1 MKPRDIKIIQ
11 SVLEVIK
18 EPIKVTEIYH
28 KAKELFE
35 KGEITNMFDCG
46 GETPHQSV
54 SSYIYT
60 ALNKGEELPFLKAQ
74 EKPVLIALKD
84 APKEPV
90 LSAEKISTP
99 SVKIAHER
107 DLHPFLTYM
116 AINNENLKCYTKT
129 IFHEE
134 SSKSIKGMDRW
145 LYPDMVGVR
154 FLHAEWSN
162 ENLIAFSKKFDT
174 LPVKLVSF
182 ELKKEISVHNC
193 RECYFQAISN
203 SSWANEGYLV
213 GHHVDTH
220 NLKLMDLLKRLHAS
234 FGIGVID
241 LRTNEDKSAILLNA
255 KYKEKIDYTMAQ
267 ELSDK
272 NKKFSGFL
280 KSVVDYD
287 PDFPNRYKD
296 EFDEVKKKEELY
308 PITHNFLFKNALSG
322 FVRAFQKPQIKR

>member
-1 MKPRDIKIIQ
+1 MKPQDVEIVQ
-11 SVLEVIK
+11 SVLEITG
-18 EPIKVTEIYH
+18 PISPTEVYD

-35 KGEITNMFDCG
+35 KGEITNMFDYG
-46 GETPHQSV
+46 GNTPDRSV
-54 SSYIYT
+54 SAFIYT
-60 ALNKGEELPFLKAQ
+60 ALNKGEELPFLKTQ

-84 APKEPV
+84 VAKEPV
-90 LSAEKISTP
+90 LNTQKPSAP
-99 SVKIAHER
+99 SAKIAHER

-116 AINNENLKCYTKT
+116 AIHNENLKCYTKT

-134 SSKSIKGMDRW
+134 SVKSPKGTDRW

-154 FLHAEWSN
+154 FLHAELSN

-182 ELKKEISVHNC
+182 ELKKEISVNNC

-213 GHHVDTH
+213 GRHIDTH
-220 NLKLMDLLKRLHAS
+220 NPQLMDLLKRLHAS

-241 LRTNEDKSAILLNA
+241 LRTDEDKSTILLNA
-255 KYKEKIDYTMAQ
+255 KYKEKIDYTVAL

-272 NKKFSGFL
+272 NPKFSGFL

-308 PITHNFLFKNALSG
+308 PNPSLS
-322 FVRAFQKPQIKR
+322 F

>member
-1 MKPRDIKIIQ
+1 MKPRDIGIIQ
-11 SVLEVIK
+11 SVLEAIK
-18 EPIKVTEIYH
+18 EPIKVTEIYD

-54 SSYIYT
+54 SATIYT
-60 ALNKGEELPFLKAQ
+60 ALKKGEELPFLKAQ
-74 EKPVLIALKD
+74 ENPVLIALKS

-90 LSAEKISTP
+90 LNAQKSSIPGT
-99 SVKIAHER
+99 KIAHER
-107 DLHPFLTYM
+107 NLHPFLTYM
-116 AINNENLKCYTKT
+116 AFFNENLKCYTKT
-129 IFHEE
+129 IFHEG
-134 SSKSIKGMDRW
+134 SLKSPKGMDRW

-154 FLHAEWSN
+154 FLHAELSN

-213 GHHVDTH
+213 GRHIDTH
-220 NLKLMDLLKRLHAS
+220 NPKLMDLLKRLHAS

-241 LRTNEDKSAILLNA
+241 LRTDENKSAILLNA
-255 KYKEKIDYTMAQ
+255 KYKEKIDYTVAL
-267 ELSDK
+267 ELSEK
-272 NKKFSGFL
+272 NEEFSGFL

-287 PDFPNRYKD
+287 PKNQNRYKD
-296 EFDEVKKKEELY
+296 EFDEIKKKEELY
-308 PITHNFLFKNALSG
+308 PNS
-322 FVRAFQKPQIKR
+322 

>member
-1 MKPRDIKIIQ
+1 MKPQDVEIVQ
-11 SVLEVIK
+11 SVLEITG
-18 EPIKVTEIYH
+18 PISPTEVYD

-35 KGEITNMFDCG
+35 KGEITNMFDYG
-46 GETPHQSV
+46 GNTPDRSV
-54 SSYIYT
+54 SASIYT
-60 ALNKGEELPFLKAQ
+60 ALSKGEELPFLKMQ

-84 APKEPV
+84 AMNEPV
-90 LSAEKISTP
+90 LNTQKPSAP
-99 SVKIAHER
+99 SVKIAHNKIMHER

-203 SSWANEGYLV
+203 SSNEGYLV
-213 GHHVDTH
+213 GRHIDTH
-220 NLKLMDLLKRLHAS
+220 NPQLMDLLKRLHAS

-272 NKKFSGFL
+272 NEKFSGFL

-308 PITHNFLFKNALSG
+308 PNPSLS
-322 FVRAFQKPQIKR
+322 F

>member
-1 MKPRDIKIIQ
+1 MKPQDIEIVQ
-11 SVLEVIK
+11 SVLEIIK

-35 KGEITNMFDCG
+35 KGEITNMFDYG

-54 SSYIYT
+54 SSLIYT
-60 ALNKGEELPFLKAQ
+60 ALSKGEELPFLKTQ

-84 APKEPV
+84 AAKEPV
-90 LSAEKISTP
+90 LSAEKISAP
-99 SVKIAHER
+99 SVSSVKIAHER

-116 AINNENLKCYTKT
+116 AIHNENLKCYTKT

-134 SSKSIKGMDRW
+134 SLKSPKGMDRW

-213 GHHVDTH
+213 GRHIDTH
-220 NLKLMDLLKRLHAS
+220 NPQLMDLLKRLHAS

-241 LRTNEDKSAILLNA
+241 LRVDEDKSAILLNA
-255 KYKEKIDYTMAQ
+255 KYKEKIDYTVAS
-267 ELSDK
+267 ELSAK
-272 NKKFSGFL
+272 NEKFSGFL

-287 PDFPNRYKD
+287 PNHPQRYKD

-308 PITHNFLFKNALSG
+308 PNPSLS
-322 FVRAFQKPQIKR
+322 F

>member
-1 MKPRDIKIIQ
+1 MKPQYIEIVQ
-11 SVLEVIK
+11 SVLEITG
-18 EPIKVTEIYH
+18 PIKPTEVYD

-46 GETPHQSV
+46 GKTPHQSV
-54 SSYIYT
+54 SAYIYT
-60 ALNKGEELPFLKAQ
+60 ALSKGEELPFKKVR
-74 EKPVLIALKD
+74 EKPTLIALKG
-84 APKEPV
+84 AVKEPV
-90 LSAEKISTP
+90 LNIEKPGVSSA
-99 SVKIAHER
+99 KIAHNKIMHER

-134 SSKSIKGMDRW
+134 SSKSPKGMDRW

-193 RECYFQAISN
+193 REYYFQAISN

-213 GHHVDTH
+213 GRHIDTH
-220 NLKLMDLLKRLHAS
+220 NPQLMDLLKRLHAS

-241 LRTNEDKSAILLNA
+241 LRTDADKSTILLNA
-255 KYKEKIDYTMAQ
+255 KYKEKIDYTVAS
-267 ELSDK
+267 ELSAK
-272 NKKFSGFL
+272 NEKFSGFL

-287 PDFPNRYKD
+287 PNHQHRYKD

-308 PITHNFLFKNALSG
+308 PN
-322 FVRAFQKPQIKR
+322 P

>member
-1 MKPRDIKIIQ
+1 MKSRDIEIVQ
-11 SVLEVIK
+11 SVLEAIK
-18 EPIKVTEIYH
+18 EPIKVTEIYD

-35 KGEITNMFDCG
+35 KGEIENMFDCG

-60 ALNKGEELPFLKAQ
+60 ALSKGEELPFKKVR
-74 EKPVLIALKD
+74 EKPALIALKS
-84 APKEPV
+84 AAKELGLNAQKP
-90 LSAEKISTP
+90 SAP
-99 SVKIAHER
+99 SVKIMHER

-134 SSKSIKGMDRW
+134 SSKSPKGMDRW

-203 SSWANEGYLV
+203 SSNEGYLV
-213 GHHVDTH
+213 GCHTDTH
-220 NLKLMDLLKRLHAS
+220 NPQLMDLLKRLHAS

-241 LRTNEDKSAILLNA
+241 LRTDEDKSAILLNA
-255 KYKEKIDYTMAQ
+255 KYKEKIDYTVAQ
-267 ELSDK
+267 ELSAK
-272 NKKFSGFL
+272 NEKFSGFL

-287 PDFPNRYKD
+287 PDFPNRYRD

-308 PITHNFLFKNALSG
+308 PNPSLS
-322 FVRAFQKPQIKR
+322 F

>member
-1 MKPRDIKIIQ
+1 MKPQDIEIVQ
-11 SVLEVIK
+11 SVLEAIK
-18 EPIKVTEIYH
+18 EPIKVTEIYD

-35 KGEITNMFDCG
+35 KGEITKMFDYG
-46 GETPHQSV
+46 GNTPHQSV
-54 SSYIYT
+54 SSLIYT
-60 ALNKGEELPFLKAQ
+60 ALNKGEELPFKKVQ
-74 EKPVLIALKD
+74 ENPVLIALKG
-84 APKEPV
+84 ANNE
-90 LSAEKISTP
+90 LGLNAQKISVP
-99 SVKIAHER
+99 SDKIAHER

-182 ELKKEISVHNC
+182 ELKREISVHNC

-203 SSWANEGYLV
+203 SSNEGYLV
-213 GHHVDTH
+213 GRHIDTH
-220 NLKLMDLLKRLHAS
+220 NPQLMDLLKRLHAS

-241 LRTNEDKSAILLNA
+241 LRTNEDKSTILLNA
-255 KYKEKIDYTMAQ
+255 KYKEKIDYTVAS

-272 NKKFSGFL
+272 NEKFSGFL
-280 KSVVDYD
+280 KSDYD
-287 PDFPNRYKD
+287 PNHQHRYKD
-296 EFDEVKKKEELY
+296 EFDEVKEKEELY
-308 PITHNFLFKNALSG
+308 PNS
-322 FVRAFQKPQIKR
+322 

>member
-1 MKPRDIKIIQ
+1 MKPQDIQIIQ
-11 SVLEVIK
+11 SVLEAIK
-18 EPIKVTEIYH
+18 EPIKVTEIYD

-35 KGEITNMFDCG
+35 KGEIENMFDYG
-46 GETPHQSV
+46 GETPDQTA

-60 ALNKGEELPFLKAQ
+60 ALNKGEELPFCKVQ
-74 EKPVLIALKD
+74 EKPVLIALKG
-84 APKEPV
+84 AAKELV
-90 LSAEKISTP
+90 LNAQKPSAP

-107 DLHPFLTYM
+107 GLHPFLTYM

-134 SSKSIKGMDRW
+134 SSKSIKGTDRW

-154 FLHAEWSN
+154 FLHAELSN

-182 ELKKEISVHNC
+182 ELKKEISVNNC

-213 GHHVDTH
+213 GRHIDTH
-220 NLKLMDLLKRLHAS
+220 NPKLMDLLKRLHAS

-241 LRTNEDKSAILLNA
+241 LRTDEDKSAILLNA
-255 KYKEKIDYTMAQ
+255 KYKEKIDYTVAL
-267 ELSDK
+267 ELSEK
-272 NKKFSGFL
+272 NEEFSGFL

-287 PDFPNRYKD
+287 PKNQNRYKD
-296 EFDEVKKKEELY
+296 EFDEIKKKEELY
-308 PITHNFLFKNALSG
+308 PNS
-322 FVRAFQKPQIKR
+322 

>member
-1 MKPRDIKIIQ
+1 MKPRDIGIIQ
-11 SVLEVIK
+11 SVLEIIK

-35 KGEITNMFDCG
+35 KGEIESMFDYG
-46 GETPHQSV
+46 GNTPDQSV
-54 SSYIYT
+54 SASIYT
-60 ALNKGEELPFLKAQ
+60 ALRKGEELPFCKVQ
-74 EKPVLIALKD
+74 EKPILIALKG
-84 APKEPV
+84 AAKELV
-90 LSAEKISTP
+90 LNAEKPSAP

-116 AINNENLKCYTKT
+116 AFYNENLKCYTKT

-134 SSKSIKGMDRW
+134 SLKSSKGMDRW

-154 FLHAEWSN
+154 FLHAELSN

-182 ELKKEISVHNC
+182 ELKKEISVNNC

-213 GHHVDTH
+213 GRHIDTH
-220 NLKLMDLLKRLHAS
+220 NPQLMDLLKRLHAS

-241 LRTNEDKSAILLNA
+241 LRTDEDKSAILLNA
-255 KYKEKIDYTMAQ
+255 KYKEKIDYTVAL
-267 ELSDK
+267 ELSEK
-272 NKKFSGFL
+272 NEEFSGFL

-287 PDFPNRYKD
+287 PKNQNRYKD
-296 EFDEVKKKEELY
+296 EFDEIKKKEELY
-308 PITHNFLFKNALSG
+308 PNS
-322 FVRAFQKPQIKR
+322 

>member
-1 MKPRDIKIIQ
+1 MKPRDIEIVQ
-11 SVLEVIK
+11 SVLEAIK

-35 KGEITNMFDCG
+35 KGEIESMFDYG
-46 GETPHQSV
+46 GNTPDQSV
-54 SSYIYT
+54 SASIYT

-74 EKPVLIALKD
+74 ENPVLIALKS
-84 APKEPV
+84 AAKELGLNAQKP
-90 LSAEKISTP
+90 SAP

-107 DLHPFLTYM
+107 DLHPFLTHM
-116 AINNENLKCYTKT
+116 AIHNENLKCYTKT

-134 SSKSIKGMDRW
+134 SVKSSKGMDRW

-154 FLHAEWSN
+154 FLHAELSN

-182 ELKKEISVHNC
+182 ELKREISVNNC

-213 GHHVDTH
+213 GHHIDTH
-220 NLKLMDLLKRLHAS
+220 NPQLMDLLKRLHAS

-255 KYKEKIDYTMAQ
+255 KYKEKIDYTVAS
-267 ELSDK
+267 ELSAK
-272 NKKFSGFL
+272 NEKFSGFL

-287 PDFPNRYKD
+287 PNHQHRYKD

-308 PITHNFLFKNALSG
+308 PNPSLS
-322 FVRAFQKPQIKR
+322 F

>member
-1 MKPRDIKIIQ
+1 MKPQDVEIVQ
-11 SVLEVIK
+11 SVLEITG
-18 EPIKVTEIYH
+18 PINPTEVYD

-35 KGEITNMFDCG
+35 KGEITKMFDYG
-46 GETPHQSV
+46 GKTPHQSV
-54 SSYIYT
+54 SASIYT

-74 EKPVLIALKD
+74 EKPVLIALNS
-84 APKEPV
+84 AAKEPV
-90 LSAEKISTP
+90 LNTQKLSVPSA
-99 SVKIAHER
+99 KIAHER

-116 AINNENLKCYTKT
+116 AFHNENLKCYTKT

-134 SSKSIKGMDRW
+134 SVKSPKGTDRW

-154 FLHAEWSN
+154 FLHAELSN

-182 ELKKEISVHNC
+182 ELKKEISVNNC

-213 GHHVDTH
+213 GRHIDTH
-220 NLKLMDLLKRLHAS
+220 NPQLMDLLKRLHAS

-255 KYKEKIDYTMAQ
+255 KYKEKIDYTVAL

-272 NKKFSGFL
+272 NPKFSGFL

-287 PDFPNRYKD
+287 PAHSYRYKD

-308 PITHNFLFKNALSG
+308 SNS
-322 FVRAFQKPQIKR
+322 

>member
-1 MKPRDIKIIQ
+1 MKPRDIGIIQ
-11 SVLEVIK
+11 SVLEAVK
-18 EPIKVTEIYH
+18 EPIKVTEIYD

-35 KGEITNMFDCG
+35 KGEITKMFDYG

-54 SSYIYT
+54 SASIYT
-60 ALNKGEELPFLKAQ
+60 ALKKGEGLPFCKVQ
-74 EKPVLIALKD
+74 EKPVLIALKGT
-84 APKEPV
+84 AKELV
-90 LSAEKISTP
+90 LNTQKPSA
-99 SVKIAHER
+99 KIAHER

-116 AINNENLKCYTKT
+116 AFNNENLKCYTKT

-154 FLHAEWSN
+154 FLHAELSN

-203 SSWANEGYLV
+203 SSWSNEGYLV
-213 GHHVDTH
+213 GHHIDTH
-220 NLKLMDLLKRLHAS
+220 NPKLMDLLKRLHAS

-241 LRTNEDKSAILLNA
+241 LRTDEVKSAILLNA
-255 KYKEKIDYTMAQ
+255 KYKEKIDYTVAL
-267 ELSDK
+267 ELSEK
-272 NKKFSGFL
+272 NPKFSGFL

-296 EFDEVKKKEELY
+296 EFDEVKKKEKLY
-308 PITHNFLFKNALSG
+308 PNSSCSF
-322 FVRAFQKPQIKR
+322 

>member
-1 MKPRDIKIIQ
+1 MKPQDVEIVQ
-11 SVLEVIK
+11 SVLEITG
-18 EPIKVTEIYH
+18 PISPTEVYD

-35 KGEITNMFDCG
+35 KGEITNMFDYG
-46 GETPHQSV
+46 GNTPDQSV
-54 SSYIYT
+54 SAAIYT
-60 ALNKGEELPFLKAQ
+60 ALSKGEEVPFLKAQ

-84 APKEPV
+84 VAKEPV
-90 LSAEKISTP
+90 LNTEKISV
-99 SVKIAHER
+99 SSAKIAHNKIMHEIMHER

-116 AINNENLKCYTKT
+116 AIHNENLKCYTKT

-134 SSKSIKGMDRW
+134 SVKSPKGMDRW

-154 FLHAEWSN
+154 FLHAELSN

-182 ELKKEISVHNC
+182 ELKKEISVNNC

-213 GHHVDTH
+213 GRHIDTH
-220 NLKLMDLLKRLHAS
+220 NPQLMDLLKRLHAS

-241 LRTNEDKSAILLNA
+241 LRTDENKSAILLNA

-272 NKKFSGFL
+272 NPKFSGFL

-296 EFDEVKKKEELY
+296 EFDEIKKKEELY
-308 PITHNFLFKNALSG
+308 PNS
-322 FVRAFQKPQIKR
+322 

>member
-1 MKPRDIKIIQ
+1 M
-11 SVLEVIK
+11 
-18 EPIKVTEIYH
+18 
-28 KAKELFE
+28 
-35 KGEITNMFDCG
+35 
-46 GETPHQSV
+46 
-54 SSYIYT
+54 
-60 ALNKGEELPFLKAQ
+60 PFLKVQ

-90 LSAEKISTP
+90 LIAQKSSIP
-99 SVKIAHER
+99 GVKIAHER

-129 IFHEE
+129 IFHEG
-134 SSKSIKGMDRW
+134 SLKSPKGMDRW

-174 LPVKLVSF
+174 LPVKLTSF

-213 GHHVDTH
+213 GHHIDTH
-220 NLKLMDLLKRLHAS
+220 NPKLMDLLKRLHAS

-241 LRTNEDKSAILLNA
+241 LRTDENKSAILLNA
-255 KYKEKIDYTMAQ
+255 KYKEKIDYTVAL
-267 ELSDK
+267 ELSEK
-272 NKKFSGFL
+272 NEEFSGFL

-287 PDFPNRYKD
+287 PNHQHRYKD
-296 EFDEVKKKEELY
+296 EFDEIKKKEELY
-308 PITHNFLFKNALSG
+308 PNS
-322 FVRAFQKPQIKR
+322 

>member
-1 MKPRDIKIIQ
+1 MKPQDIEIVQ
-11 SVLEVIK
+11 SVLEITG
-18 EPIKVTEIYH
+18 PIKVTEVYD

-35 KGEITNMFDCG
+35 KGEITNMFDYG
-46 GETPHQSV
+46 GNTPDRSV
-54 SSYIYT
+54 SAFIYT

-84 APKEPV
+84 AANDPV
-90 LSAEKISTP
+90 LNIEKPGVS
-99 SVKIAHER
+99 SVKIAHNKIMHER

-116 AINNENLKCYTKT
+116 AIHNENLKCYTKT

-134 SSKSIKGMDRW
+134 SLKSPKGMDRW

-154 FLHAEWSN
+154 FLHAELSN

-182 ELKKEISVHNC
+182 ELKKEISVNNC

-213 GHHVDTH
+213 GHHIDTH
-220 NLKLMDLLKRLHAS
+220 NPQLMDLLKRLHAS

-241 LRTNEDKSAILLNA
+241 LRTDEDKSAILLNA
-255 KYKEKIDYTMAQ
+255 KYKEKIDYTIAQ

-272 NKKFSGFL
+272 NPKFSGFL

-308 PITHNFLFKNALSG
+308 PNS
-322 FVRAFQKPQIKR
+322 

>member
-1 MKPRDIKIIQ
+1 MKPQDIQIIQ
-11 SVLEVIK
+11 SVLEAIK
-18 EPIKVTEIYH
+18 EPIKVTEIYD

-35 KGEITNMFDCG
+35 KGEIENMFDYG
-46 GETPHQSV
+46 GETPDQTA

-60 ALNKGEELPFLKAQ
+60 ALNKGEELPFCKVQ
-74 EKPVLIALKD
+74 EKPVLIALKG
-84 APKEPV
+84 AAKEPV
-90 LSAEKISTP
+90 LNTEKPSAPNAKIAHN
-99 SVKIAHER
+99 KIAHER

-134 SSKSIKGMDRW
+134 SSKSIKGTDRW

-154 FLHAEWSN
+154 FLHAELSN
-162 ENLIAFSKKFDT
+162 KNLIAFSKKFDT

-182 ELKKEISVHNC
+182 ELKREISVNNC

-213 GHHVDTH
+213 GHHIDTH
-220 NLKLMDLLKRLHAS
+220 NPQLMDLLKRLHAS

-241 LRTNEDKSAILLNA
+241 LRTDEDKSTILLNA
-255 KYKEKIDYTMAQ
+255 KYKEKIDYTVAL
-267 ELSDK
+267 ELSEK

-287 PDFPNRYKD
+287 PAHSHRYKD
-296 EFDEVKKKEELY
+296 EFEEIKKKERLY
-308 PITHNFLFKNALSG
+308 PNPSLS
-322 FVRAFQKPQIKR
+322 F

>member
-1 MKPRDIKIIQ
+1 MKPQDIEIIQ
-11 SVLEVIK
+11 SVLEITG
-18 EPIKVTEIYH
+18 PIKPTEVYD

-35 KGEITNMFDCG
+35 KGEIENMFDCG
-46 GETPHQSV
+46 GKTPHQSV
-54 SSYIYT
+54 SSLIYT
-60 ALNKGEELPFLKAQ
+60 ALNKGEELPFFKVQ
-74 EKPVLIALKD
+74 EKPALIALKS
-84 APKEPV
+84 AMNEPV
-90 LSAEKISTP
+90 LNTEKISAP

-116 AINNENLKCYTKT
+116 AFHNENLKCYTKT

-134 SSKSIKGMDRW
+134 SLKSPKGMDRW

-154 FLHAEWSN
+154 FLHAELSN

-213 GHHVDTH
+213 GRHIDTH
-220 NLKLMDLLKRLHAS
+220 NPQLMDLLKRLHAS

-241 LRTNEDKSAILLNA
+241 LRTDEDKSAILLNA
-255 KYKEKIDYTMAQ
+255 KYKEKIDYTMAS

-272 NKKFSGFL
+272 NSKFNGFL

-287 PDFPNRYKD
+287 PNHQYRYKD
-296 EFDEVKKKEELY
+296 EFDKVKKKEELY
-308 PITHNFLFKNALSG
+308 PNPSLS
-322 FVRAFQKPQIKR
+322 F

>member
-1 MKPRDIKIIQ
+1 MKPQDVEIVQ
-11 SVLEVIK
+11 SVLEITG
-18 EPIKVTEIYH
+18 PISPTEVYD

-35 KGEITNMFDCG
+35 KGEITKMFDYG
-46 GETPHQSV
+46 GNTPHQSV
-54 SSYIYT
+54 SASIYT

-84 APKEPV
+84 VAKEPV
-90 LSAEKISTP
+90 LNIEKISAP

-116 AINNENLKCYTKT
+116 AFHNENLKCYTKT

-134 SSKSIKGMDRW
+134 SVKSPKGTDRW

-154 FLHAEWSN
+154 FLHAELSN
-162 ENLIAFSKKFDT
+162 ENLIAFSKKFNT
-174 LPVKLVSF
+174 LPIKLVSF
-182 ELKKEISVHNC
+182 ELKKEISVNNC

-213 GHHVDTH
+213 VRHIDTH
-220 NLKLMDLLKRLHAS
+220 NPQLMDLLKRLHAS

-241 LRTNEDKSAILLNA
+241 LRTDEDKSAILLNA
-255 KYKEKIDYTMAQ
+255 KYKEKIDYTVAL
-267 ELSDK
+267 ELSAK
-272 NKKFSGFL
+272 NEKFSGFL

-287 PDFPNRYKD
+287 PNHQHRYKD
-296 EFDEVKKKEELY
+296 EFDEVKKKEKLY
-308 PITHNFLFKNALSG
+308 PNPSLF
-322 FVRAFQKPQIKR
+322 F

>member
-1 MKPRDIKIIQ
+1 MKPQDIGIIQ
-11 SVLEVIK
+11 SVLEIIK

-28 KAKELFE
+28 KAQELFE
-35 KGEITNMFDCG
+35 KGEIENMFDCG

-60 ALNKGEELPFLKAQ
+60 ALKNGEDLPFLKVQ
-74 EKPVLIALKD
+74 ENPILIALKS
-84 APKEPV
+84 ASKEPV
-90 LSAEKISTP
+90 LNAQKLSAP

-107 DLHPFLTYM
+107 NLHPFLTYM
-116 AINNENLKCYTKT
+116 AFFNENLKCYTKT
-129 IFHEE
+129 IFHEG
-134 SSKSIKGMDRW
+134 SLKSPKGIDRW

-154 FLHAEWSN
+154 FLHAELSN

-182 ELKKEISVHNC
+182 ELKKEISVNNC

-213 GHHVDTH
+213 GRHIDTH
-220 NLKLMDLLKRLHAS
+220 NPQLMDLLKRLHAS

-241 LRTNEDKSAILLNA
+241 LRTDEDKSAILLNA
-255 KYKEKIDYTMAQ
+255 KYKEKIDYTVAL
-267 ELSDK
+267 ELSEK
-272 NKKFSGFL
+272 NEEFSGFL

-287 PDFPNRYKD
+287 PKNQNRYKD
-296 EFDEVKKKEELY
+296 EFDEIKKKEELY
-308 PITHNFLFKNALSG
+308 PNS
-322 FVRAFQKPQIKR
+322 

>member
-1 MKPRDIKIIQ
+1 MKPQDIEIVQ
-11 SVLEVIK
+11 SVLEITG
-18 EPIKVTEIYH
+18 PISPTEVYD

-35 KGEITNMFDCG
+35 KGEITKMFDCG
-46 GETPHQSV
+46 GKTPHQSV
-54 SSYIYT
+54 SAAIYT
-60 ALNKGEELPFLKAQ
+60 ALNKGEELPFKKAR
-74 EKPVLIALKD
+74 EKPTLIALKSV
-84 APKEPV
+84 AKEPV
-90 LSAEKISTP
+90 LNIEKISAP
-99 SVKIAHER
+99 SVKIAHNKIMHER
-107 DLHPFLTYM
+107 GLHPFLTYM

-134 SSKSIKGMDRW
+134 SLKSSKGMDRW

-182 ELKKEISVHNC
+182 ELKKEISVNNC

-203 SSWANEGYLV
+203 SSNEGYLV
-213 GHHVDTH
+213 GHHIDTH
-220 NLKLMDLLKRLHAS
+220 NPQLMDLLKSLHAS

-255 KYKEKIDYTMAQ
+255 KYKEKIDYTVAS

-280 KSVVDYD
+280 KSDYD
-287 PDFPNRYKD
+287 PNHPNRYKD

-308 PITHNFLFKNALSG
+308 PNS
-322 FVRAFQKPQIKR
+322 

>member
-1 MKPRDIKIIQ
+1 MKPQDIEIVQ
-11 SVLEVIK
+11 SVLEAIK
-18 EPIKVTEIYH
+18 EPIKVTEVYH

-35 KGEITNMFDCG
+35 EGKIENMFDYG
-46 GETPHQSV
+46 GNTPDQSA

-60 ALNKGEELPFLKAQ
+60 ALNKGEELPFCKVQ
-74 EKPVLIALKD
+74 EKPVLIALKS
-84 APKEPV
+84 AMNEPV
-90 LSAEKISTP
+90 LNTEKPSAPNAKIAHN
-99 SVKIAHER
+99 KIAHER

-134 SSKSIKGMDRW
+134 SLKSPKGMDRW

-154 FLHAEWSN
+154 FLHAELSN
-162 ENLIAFSKKFDT
+162 ENLIAFSNKFDT
-174 LPVKLVSF
+174 LPIKLVSF

-203 SSWANEGYLV
+203 SSNEGYLV
-213 GHHVDTH
+213 GRHIDTH
-220 NLKLMDLLKRLHAS
+220 NPQLMDLLKRLHAS

-241 LRTNEDKSAILLNA
+241 LRTDEDKSAILLNA
-255 KYKEKIDYTMAQ
+255 KYKEKIDYTVAL

-272 NKKFSGFL
+272 NEKFSAFL

-287 PDFPNRYKD
+287 PKNQNRYKD

-308 PITHNFLFKNALSG
+308 PNSSLS
-322 FVRAFQKPQIKR
+322 F

>member
-1 MKPRDIKIIQ
+1 MKPRDIGIIQ
-11 SVLEVIK
+11 SVLEITG
-18 EPIKVTEIYH
+18 PIKVTEIYD

-35 KGEITNMFDCG
+35 KGEIENMFDYG
-46 GETPHQSV
+46 GNTPDQSV
-54 SSYIYT
+54 SAAIYT
-60 ALNKGEELPFLKAQ
+60 ALNKGEELPFKKVQ
-74 EKPVLIALKD
+74 EKPILIALKG
-84 APKEPV
+84 AAKELGLNAQKP
-90 LSAEKISTP
+90 SAP
-99 SVKIAHER
+99 SVKIAHNKIMHER

-134 SSKSIKGMDRW
+134 SVKSPKGMDRW

-203 SSWANEGYLV
+203 SSWANKGYLV
-213 GHHVDTH
+213 GRHIDTH
-220 NLKLMDLLKRLHAS
+220 NPQLMDLLKRLHAS

-241 LRTNEDKSAILLNA
+241 LRTDEDKSAILLNA

-267 ELSDK
+267 ELSAK
-272 NKKFSGFL
+272 NEKFSGFL

-296 EFDEVKKKEELY
+296 EFDEVKKKGESY
-308 PITHNFLFKNALSG
+308 PNSSLS
-322 FVRAFQKPQIKR
+322 F

>member
-1 MKPRDIKIIQ
+1 MKPQDIEIVQ
-11 SVLEVIK
+11 SVLEITG
-18 EPIKVTEIYH
+18 PISPTEVYD

-35 KGEITNMFDCG
+35 KGEITKMFDYG
-46 GETPHQSV
+46 GNTPDRSV
-54 SSYIYT
+54 SAFIYT
-60 ALNKGEELPFLKAQ
+60 ALNKGEELPFKKVR
-74 EKPVLIALKD
+74 EKPTLIALKST
-84 APKEPV
+84 ANE
-90 LSAEKISTP
+90 LGLNAQKISAP
-99 SVKIAHER
+99 SDKIAHER

-154 FLHAEWSN
+154 FLHAELSN

-203 SSWANEGYLV
+203 SSNEGYLV
-213 GHHVDTH
+213 GHHIDTH
-220 NLKLMDLLKRLHAS
+220 NPQLMDLLKSLHAS

-255 KYKEKIDYTMAQ
+255 KYKEKIDYTVAS

-287 PDFPNRYKD
+287 PNHPQRYKD

-308 PITHNFLFKNALSG
+308 PNS
-322 FVRAFQKPQIKR
+322 

>member
-1 MKPRDIKIIQ
+1 MKPQDIEIVQ
-11 SVLEVIK
+11 SVLEITG
-18 EPIKVTEIYH
+18 PISPTEVYD

-35 KGEITNMFDCG
+35 KGEITNMFDYG
-46 GETPHQSV
+46 GKTPHQSV
-54 SSYIYT
+54 SAFIYT
-60 ALNKGEELPFLKAQ
+60 ALNKGEEVPFLKAQ
-74 EKPVLIALKD
+74 EKPVLIALKGT
-84 APKEPV
+84 AKEPV
-90 LSAEKISTP
+90 LNAEKISAP
-99 SVKIAHER
+99 SAKIAHER

-116 AINNENLKCYTKT
+116 AFHNENLKCYTKT

-134 SSKSIKGMDRW
+134 SVKSPKGMDRW

-154 FLHAEWSN
+154 FLHAELSN

-182 ELKKEISVHNC
+182 ELKKEISVNNC

-213 GHHVDTH
+213 GRHIDTH
-220 NLKLMDLLKRLHAS
+220 NPQLMDLLKRLHAS

-255 KYKEKIDYTMAQ
+255 KYKEKIDYTVAL

-272 NKKFSGFL
+272 NPKFSGFL

-308 PITHNFLFKNALSG
+308 PNSSLS
-322 FVRAFQKPQIKR
+322 F

>member
-1 MKPRDIKIIQ
+1 MKPQDIEIVQ
-11 SVLEVIK
+11 SVLEITG
-18 EPIKVTEIYH
+18 PIKVTEIYD

-35 KGEITNMFDCG
+35 KGEITKMFDYG
-46 GETPHQSV
+46 GNTPDRSV
-54 SSYIYT
+54 SAFIYT
-60 ALNKGEELPFLKAQ
+60 ALNKGEEVPFLKAQ
-74 EKPVLIALKD
+74 EKPVLIALKGAAND
-84 APKEPV
+84 PV
-90 LSAEKISTP
+90 LNIEKPGVS
-99 SVKIAHER
+99 SVKIAHNTIMHER

-116 AINNENLKCYTKT
+116 AFHNENLKCYTKT

-134 SSKSIKGMDRW
+134 SLKSPKGMDRW

-154 FLHAEWSN
+154 FLHAELSN

-182 ELKKEISVHNC
+182 ELKKEISVNNC

-213 GHHVDTH
+213 GRHIDTH
-220 NLKLMDLLKRLHAS
+220 NPQLMDLLKRLHAS

-241 LRTNEDKSAILLNA
+241 LRTDEDKSTILLNA

-272 NKKFSGFL
+272 NPKFSGFL

-308 PITHNFLFKNALSG
+308 PNSSLS
-322 FVRAFQKPQIKR
+322 F

>member
-1 MKPRDIKIIQ
+1 MKPQDIEIVQ
-11 SVLEVIK
+11 SVLEITG
-18 EPIKVTEIYH
+18 PISPTEVYD
-28 KAKELFE
+28 KAKELFSE
-35 KGEITNMFDCG
+35 GKIENMFDYG
-46 GETPHQSV
+46 GNTPDRSV
-54 SSYIYT
+54 SAFIYT
-60 ALNKGEELPFLKAQ
+60 ALNKGEELPFLKTQ

-84 APKEPV
+84 AAKEPF
-90 LSAEKISTP
+90 LNTEKISAP
-99 SVKIAHER
+99 SAKIAHER

-116 AINNENLKCYTKT
+116 AIHNENLKCYTKT

-134 SSKSIKGMDRW
+134 SVKSPKGMDRW

-154 FLHAEWSN
+154 FLHAELSN

-182 ELKKEISVHNC
+182 ELKKEISVNNC

-213 GHHVDTH
+213 GRHIDTH
-220 NLKLMDLLKRLHAS
+220 NPQLMDLLKRLHAS

-241 LRTNEDKSAILLNA
+241 LRTDEDKSAILLNA
-255 KYKEKIDYTMAQ
+255 KYKEKIDYTVAL

-272 NKKFSGFL
+272 NEKFSGFL

-308 PITHNFLFKNALSG
+308 PNS
-322 FVRAFQKPQIKR
+322 

>member
-1 MKPRDIKIIQ
+1 MKPQDIKIVQ
-11 SVLEVIK
+11 SVLEITG
-18 EPIKVTEIYH
+18 PISPTEVYD

-35 KGEITNMFDCG
+35 KGEITKMFDYG
-46 GETPHQSV
+46 GNTPDRSV
-54 SSYIYT
+54 SAFIYT
-60 ALNKGEELPFLKAQ
+60 ALNKGEELPFFKAQ
-74 EKPVLIALKD
+74 EKPALIALKD
-84 APKEPV
+84 AAKEPV
-90 LSAEKISTP
+90 LNTQKPSTP
-99 SVKIAHER
+99 NAKIVHNKIAHER

-116 AINNENLKCYTKT
+116 AIHNENLKCYTKT

-134 SSKSIKGMDRW
+134 SVKSPKGMDRW

-154 FLHAEWSN
+154 FLHAELSN

-174 LPVKLVSF
+174 LPIKLVSF

-203 SSWANEGYLV
+203 SSNEGYLV
-213 GHHVDTH
+213 GCHIDTH
-220 NLKLMDLLKRLHAS
+220 NPQLMDLLKRLHAS

-267 ELSDK
+267 ELSEK

-280 KSVVDYD
+280 KSDYD
-287 PDFPNRYKD
+287 PNYQHRYKD

-308 PITHNFLFKNALSG
+308 PNPSLS
-322 FVRAFQKPQIKR
+322 F

>member
-1 MKPRDIKIIQ
+1 MKPQDVEIVQ
-11 SVLEVIK
+11 SVLEITG
-18 EPIKVTEIYH
+18 PIKVTEVYD

-35 KGEITNMFDCG
+35 KGEITKMFDYG
-46 GETPHQSV
+46 GNTPHQSV
-54 SSYIYT
+54 SAFIYT
-60 ALNKGEELPFLKAQ
+60 ALNKGEEVPFLKAQ
-74 EKPVLIALKD
+74 EKPALIALKG
-84 APKEPV
+84 AAKEPV
-90 LSAEKISTP
+90 LSTEKISTP
-99 SVKIAHER
+99 SVKIAHNKIMHER

-116 AINNENLKCYTKT
+116 AYYNENLKCYTKT

-134 SSKSIKGMDRW
+134 SVKSPKGTDRW

-154 FLHAEWSN
+154 FLHAELSN

-182 ELKKEISVHNC
+182 ELKKEISVNNC

-213 GHHVDTH
+213 GRHIDTH
-220 NLKLMDLLKRLHAS
+220 NPQLMDLLKRLHAS

-241 LRTNEDKSAILLNA
+241 LRTDEDKSAILLNA
-255 KYKEKIDYTMAQ
+255 KYKEKIDYTVAL

-272 NKKFSGFL
+272 NPKFSGFL

-308 PITHNFLFKNALSG
+308 PNS
-322 FVRAFQKPQIKR
+322 